1 MSPAK
6 SIRLYY
12 DGDYLGYVGTGQF
25 NLRVD
30 QNYAGTWGEGQEIV
44 DMAASN
50 NNMIGGFCADLVQ
63 SVPGDYTVYDVRMP
77 EDAPIGGANSN
88 LFPNGMGETKATH
101 LRRLFDNELANA
113 ATSTTNA
120 AAFQLAVWEIIYETG
135 PDYELSYYDYGDRGT
150 FYAKDGDSIALANE
164 WLADVVAGSGDPLIR
179 LRVLTDPCKQ
189 DYSVIL
195 PDKPYPASPAIPEPL
210 TAAAMFAAVAGLG
223 TYVRRRN

>member
-1 MSPAK
+1 MNRYRVSFFGDLAQFSVRELLFSLAAQRETGALVLRQERVAAK
-6 SIRLYY
+6 LYVVRGEPVFVRTSRAR
-12 DGDYLGYVGTGQF
+12 DGL
-25 NLRVD
+25 
-30 QNYAGTWGEGQEIV
+30 I
-44 DMAASN
+44 
-50 NNMIGGFCADLVQ
+50 
-63 SVPGDYTVYDVRMP
+63 
-77 EDAPIGGANSN
+77 
-88 LFPNGMGETKATH
+88 
-101 LRRLFDNELANA
+101 RRLFDNELANA